1 MVLILFA
8 IIFLSTDFSSC
19 ILRGTRKRYIM
30 DLKKILSKPRMK
42 VVLET
47 TTMLGKLKRVKCDV
61 HVDSNDIA
69 DLDDAIA
76 KLTSFRESLKTGTD
90 K

>member
-1 MVLILFA
+1 
-8 IIFLSTDFSSC
+8 
-19 ILRGTRKRYIM
+19 M

-61 HVDSNDIA
+61 HVDSNNIA
-69 DLDDAIA
+69 DLDDAID